1 MFPFESSPSNKN
13 KWETCNN
20 CFYHSFYNKQLV
32 HFEKI
37 YLFLLLIKARKNS
50 KKKRAQDRQ
59 DTNLSRLSCLTC
71 CTAKKIGMG
80 LLLLRKSSS
89 PFFSDKLLN
98 RIFVR
103 KSRIF
108 WAIPTHWPNQRTAL
122 PFGTDF
128 DWLKSIFKT

>member
-71 CTAKKIGMG
+71 CKAKKNWNGFAFTKKI
-80 LLLLRKSSS
+80 LLSVFLWQASKSDICPEIPHFLGDSN
-89 PFFSDKLLN
+89 PLT
-98 RIFVR
+98 
-103 KSRIF
+103 KSTDCFAF
-108 WAIPTHWPNQRTAL
+108 WYR
-122 PFGTDF
+122 F
-128 DWLKSIFKT
+128 WLTKINF